1 MIKLNDKTI
10 LAIRKDR
17 NLKNKLLVLMGIGDR
32 SLQYYLTT
40 NDKKLTT
47 LDVLNIITEHLNLPL
62 SQVLQGEKLSKL
74 LSE

>member
-1 MIKLNDKTI
+1 
-10 LAIRKDR
+10 
-17 NLKNKLLVLMGIGDR
+17 MGIGDR

-62 SQVLQGEKLSKL
+62 SQVLQGDKLSKL